1 MKSLKEIRRYL
12 NMAEGE
18 NILRRYFVMNGF
30 DGALTAFGIILGTWI
45 AQNYSDPKTLL
56 FAGLGASFAMGVSG
70 FTIAYL
76 TEKAERTREIKEL
89 EEQMVTDLNNTAVTK
104 ASFWTSI
111 VVSFVDGLSPFLF
124 SLAAMTPFFFVYV
137 GLDMLIAYIISTIIV
152 TVEVVVLGLFLG
164 AVSKGSKIMYAL
176 KILPAALLVAG
187 LTYLLE
193 LISRIGGG

>member
-1 MKSLKEIRRYL
+1 
-12 NMAEGE
+12 MAEGE

-76 TEKAERTREIKEL
+76 TEKAERTRQIKEL
-89 EEQMVTDLNNTAVTK
+89 EEQMVANLDDTAVTK

-124 SLAAMTPFFFVYV
+124 SLAAMIPFFFVYL

>member
-1 MKSLKEIRRYL
+1 
-12 NMAEGE
+12 MAEGE

-89 EEQMVTDLNNTAVTK
+89 EEQMVTNLDNTAVTK

-137 GLDMLIAYIISTIIV
+137 GLDMLIAYIISTVIV

-164 AVSKGSKIMYAL
+164 AVSKGNKIMYAL
-176 KILPAALLVAG
+176 KIIPAALLVAG